1 MCPYKPYMLVARAK
15 CDLCGYYLIF
25 QEKVVMRISGLV
37 DMCHG
42 VSKLESHN
50 SGGEDVVLFQA
61 WGVKRFG
68 M

>member
-1 MCPYKPYMLVARAK
+1 MR
-15 CDLCGYYLIF
+15 CDLCGFVLIF
-25 QEKVVMRISGLV
+25 QEKVVIRISSLV